1 MQTPR
6 PEVTPMDAD
15 AGPVYDDPGE
25 DDQARRREREVALQR
40 LIDDLTERLHGVPE
54 ADVVPEMDAVLAR
67 GGFTDM
73 PERWREAVAGAITN
87 GTAYVVSVDAAE
99 ERERRLDHD
108 SADDESA
115 HDESADRDPA
125 DPDTSGGRR

>member
-1 MQTPR
+1 MHTPR

-40 LIDDLTERLHGVPE
+40 LIDDLAQRLRGVPE
-54 ADVVPEMDAVLAR
+54 AYVVSEMDAALAR

-99 ERERRLDHD
+99 ERQRRP
-108 SADDESA
+108 
-115 HDESADRDPA
+115 HDESADHH
-125 DPDTSGGRR
+125 TSGERR

>member
-1 MQTPR
+1 MHTPR

-25 DDQARRREREVALQR
+25 NDQARRREREVALQR
-40 LIDDLTERLHGVPE
+40 LIDDLTERLRGVPE
-54 ADVVPEMDAVLAR
+54 ADVVPEMDSVLAR

-99 ERERRLDHD
+99 ERERRHGPDTGPG
-108 SADDESA
+108 SASD
-115 HDESADRDPA
+115 
-125 DPDTSGGRR
+125 DPDAAGGRR

>member
-1 MQTPR
+1 
-6 PEVTPMDAD
+6 MDAD

-40 LIDDLTERLHGVPE
+40 LIDDLTERLRGVPE
-54 ADVVPEMDAVLAR
+54 ADVVPEMDVVLAR

-99 ERERRLDHD
+99 ERERRLDGDAADHD
-108 SADDESA
+108 TTD
-115 HDESADRDPA
+115 HDTTGDR
-125 DPDTSGGRR
+125 R